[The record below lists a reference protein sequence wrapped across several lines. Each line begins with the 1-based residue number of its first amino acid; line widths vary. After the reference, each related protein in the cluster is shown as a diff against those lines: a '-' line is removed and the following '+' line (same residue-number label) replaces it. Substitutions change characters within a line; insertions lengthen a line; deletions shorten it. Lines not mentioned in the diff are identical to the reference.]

1 MVSPAREKMVYIRAV
16 APCAVLYDVGV
27 ARFRMQGVSVSTSV
41 FTPHVVCVW
50 ECVYTT
56 LHSRGCIGR
65 VVVIVRGIAFTSGA
79 PDLSAALLPYHET
92 RRARAASNVLVA
104 GTATA
109 TDDAYADIAATNVV
123 VILVSSSLIFFLLV
137 LGFRVQSSGIKLSL
151 ECRVQSLGCRV

>member
-27 ARFRMQGVSVSTSV
+27 ARFWMQGVSVSTSV
-41 FTPHVVCVW
+41 FTPHVVCV
-50 ECVYTT
+50 CVYTT

-109 TDDAYADIAATNVV
+109 TDDAYADVAATNVV